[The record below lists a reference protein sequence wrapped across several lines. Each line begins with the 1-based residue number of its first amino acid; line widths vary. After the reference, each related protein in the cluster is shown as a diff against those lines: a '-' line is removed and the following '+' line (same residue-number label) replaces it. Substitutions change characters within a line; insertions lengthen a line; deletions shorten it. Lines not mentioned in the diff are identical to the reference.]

1 MAPEKVSARV
11 ILKQA
16 KTYTLNKRRFIQDVP
31 VTFSNVDE
39 EEVKA
44 FENNG
49 YFHVTRLKSK
59 PALKKQFEEDEET
72 EESHS
77 SKGKKLLKKNKH

>member
-31 VTFSNVDE
+31 VTLSNVDE
-39 EEVKA
+39 EQVKE
-44 FENNG
+44 FEANG

-72 EESHS
+72 EESS
-77 SKGKKLLKKNKH
+77 GKGKKLLKKNKH